1 MRIVTIQQSFLSAQ
15 KNADFPVRKPAEYPF
30 PSIGRD
36 RIAEGALRLM
46 GVILG
51 GTDKKYNCNNR
62 NQDAFYCSF

>member
-1 MRIVTIQQSFLSAQ
+1 MRIVTIQQSFPPKQ
-15 KNADFPVRKPAEYPF
+15 KKADFPVRKPAEYPF

-46 GVILG
+46 GIILG
-51 GTDKKYNCNNR
+51 EADEKNNCNNR

>member
-1 MRIVTIQQSFLSAQ
+1 LLPFSNPFRPRK